1 MKKTLFAATGLM
13 IAACVAPGAA
23 LAQMAEGSQSSPLP
37 RNYVAAGA
45 AMLPDYAG
53 SDDYRVIPFG
63 AARFELA
70 GVSFRTQGPGLAAS
84 LYENG
89 PWELGAYVRWSGG
102 RDDVEDEI
110 VDRMRDVDS
119 SLIAGGYARVTLAE
133 NVLADRDRFGLG
145 VDLGVD
151 ALGNF
156 DGLAWSASAD
166 YGVMVSRGVFAAL
179 SASVSGFSDDYAD
192 TLFSVDAVDAA
203 ATGLSLYTAEG
214 GVRDVGLT
222 AILDVSVTRAWS
234 VTGVA
239 GYSRLVG
246 DYADSPIVTERGSED
261 QFFLGLALGRR
272 F

>member
-1 MKKTLFAATGLM
+1 MNTYFASAL
-13 IAACVAPGAA
+13 VAGA
-23 LAQMAEGSQSSPLP
+23 LALTGASAAQAQIAEGSQASPVP
-37 RNYVAAGA
+37 TNYIAAGA

-63 AARFELA
+63 AARFEMG
-70 GVSFRTQGPGLAAS
+70 GVEFRTQGPGLAAN
-84 LYENG
+84 LYETG
-89 PWELGAYVRWSGG
+89 PWEFGAYVRWSGG

-119 SLIAGGYARVTLAE
+119 SLIAGGYARLTVAE
-133 NVLADRDRFGLG
+133 GVLTERDRFGLG

-179 SASVSGFSDDYAD
+179 SLSASGFSDDYAD

-222 AILDVSVTRAWS
+222 AIVDVSVSRNWS

-239 GYSRLVG
+239 GYSRLLG

-261 QFFLGLALGRR
+261 QVFLGLALGRR

>member
-1 MKKTLFAATGLM
+1 M
-13 IAACVAPGAA
+13 
-23 LAQMAEGSQSSPLP
+23 
-37 RNYVAAGA
+37 
-45 AMLPDYAG
+45 
-53 SDDYRVIPFG
+53 
-63 AARFELA
+63 
-70 GVSFRTQGPGLAAS
+70 
-84 LYENG
+84 
-89 PWELGAYVRWSGG
+89 
-102 RDDVEDEI
+102 
-110 VDRMRDVDS
+110 
-119 SLIAGGYARVTLAE
+119 
-133 NVLADRDRFGLG
+133 
-145 VDLGVD
+145 D

-214 GVRDVGLT
+214 GVRDVGVT
-222 AILDVSVTRAWS
+222 AILDVAVSQSWS

-246 DYADSPIVTERGSED
+246 DYADSPIVSERGSED
-261 QFFLGLALGRR
+261 QVFLGLALGRR

>member
-1 MKKTLFAATGLM
+1 MKHSLLATMVLT
-13 IAACVAPGAA
+13 AA
-23 LAQMAEGSQSSPLP
+23 LGAPLGVAEAQMAEGSQSSPMP

-63 AARFELA
+63 AARFELG

-84 LYENG
+84 LYESG

-102 RDDVEDEI
+102 RDDVEDEV

-119 SLIAGGYARVTLAE
+119 SLITGGYARLTLAE
-133 NVLADRDRFGLG
+133 NVLSERDRFGLG

-166 YGVMVSRGVFAAL
+166 YGVRVSRGVFAAL

-192 TLFSVDAVDAA
+192 TLFSVDAADAA
-203 ATGLSLYTAEG
+203 ATGLALYTAEG
-214 GVRDVGLT
+214 GVRDVGVT
-222 AILDVSVTRAWS
+222 AIVDVAVSQSWS

-239 GYSRLVG
+239 GYSRLLG
-246 DYADSPIVTERGSED
+246 DYADSPIVSVRGSED
-261 QFFLGLALGRR
+261 QVFLGLALGRR

>member
-1 MKKTLFAATGLM
+1 MKQVLLATSVFCAAM
-13 IAACVAPGAA
+13 IAGQGAA
-23 LAQMAEGSQSSPLP
+23 HAQIAEGSQSSPVP
-37 RNYVAAGA
+37 RNYVAGGA

-53 SDDYRVIPFG
+53 SDEYRVIPFG
-63 AARFELA
+63 AARFELG
-70 GVSFRTQGPGLAAS
+70 GVSFRTNGPGLAAT
-84 LYENG
+84 LYETG

-119 SLIAGGYARVTLAE
+119 SLITGGYVDLTLAE
-133 NVLADRDRFGLG
+133 NVLAERDRFGIG
-145 VDLGVD
+145 VDAGLD

-156 DGLAWSASAD
+156 DGIAWSASAD
-166 YGVMVSRGVFAAL
+166 YGVMISRGVFAAL

-214 GVRDVGLT
+214 GVRDVGVT
-222 AILDVSVTRAWS
+222 AILDVAVSRSWS

-239 GYSRLVG
+239 GYSRLLG
-246 DYADSPIVTERGSED
+246 DYADSPIVAERGSED
-261 QFFLGLALGRR
+261 QVFLGLAIGRR